1 MTTLTLIR
9 TLVMR
14 ISRTISNS
22 RSRLVCK
29 VVVLHGQDILHT
41 YGDIQVVT
49 NMVISCRC
57 VC

>member
-9 TLVMR
+9 KLLIR
-14 ISRTISNS
+14 ISRNIS
-22 RSRLVCK
+22 RSRLVCKGK

-41 YGDIQVVT
+41 YGDVADIT
-49 NMVISCRC
+49 NMIIRRRC

>member
-9 TLVMR
+9 TLVIR
-14 ISRTISNS
+14 ISRTIS
-22 RSRLVCK
+22 RSRLVCKGK

>member
-1 MTTLTLIR
+1 MTLIR
-9 TLVMR
+9 KLVIR
-14 ISRTISNS
+14 ISRNIS
-22 RSRLVCK
+22 RSRLVCKGK